1 MKLEYGKRYVTRD
14 GRVTTPLEP
23 NPIYGSNYPF
33 MAHVDDEPRTWAEH
47 GSYSLSSITREE
59 RADLVAEYP
68 EPLAGS
74 PPHFYVFN
82 PEAGKPTVKHATL
95 AEAEQE
101 ALRLASLNPGHCFE
115 ILECRGIASCST
127 PSVFWNDCS

>member
-23 NPIYGSNYPF
+23 NPNSGTRYPF
-33 MAHVDDEPRTWAEH
+33 KAYIDDEPLTWDQSGMFDKDWE
-47 GSYSLSSITREE
+47 SDEDE
-59 RADLVAEYP
+59 DLVAEYR

-82 PEAGKPTVKHATL
+82 PEAGKPTFKHATL

-101 ALRLASLNPGHCFE
+101 ALRLASANPGRRFE

-127 PSVFWNDCS
+127 PSVFWNDRS